1 MDPPT
6 TCSSCSSQAL
16 LDHTVVTTAS
26 TKSKSPQQNAKID
39 GSSPNNKIKR
49 FSPQLRLKLKHTTG
63 DVKPNYQTSQ
73 QQQQKQHLANDNHH
87 YKSRNATKIIKGEIH
102 NVCLTMRSDPRYYIN
117 ISTASNNNSSS
128 DGGYTAA
135 MMRRSRFEYEDC
147 HLNYFNSNKNFNSL
161 TNVDEILKIVS
172 AIKKKKN
179 KKKEYKIYNFGSNRP
194 MKIGNILKILK
205 FNFNSK
211 SKLKEL
217 KVPKH
222 SSMIDNSHIEND
234 LSIKMKSTYE
244 ILDYYIKKNS

>member
-102 NVCLTMRSDPRYYIN
+102 NVCLTMRSDPRYYISR
-117 ISTASNNNSSS
+117 STSNNSSS
-128 DGGYTAA
+128 DGGDTAA
-135 MMRRSRFEYEDC
+135 MMRRSR
-147 HLNYFNSNKNFNSL
+147 
-161 TNVDEILKIVS
+161 
-172 AIKKKKN
+172 
-179 KKKEYKIYNFGSNRP
+179 
-194 MKIGNILKILK
+194 
-205 FNFNSK
+205 
-211 SKLKEL
+211 
-217 KVPKH
+217 
-222 SSMIDNSHIEND
+222 
-234 LSIKMKSTYE
+234 
-244 ILDYYIKKNS
+244 